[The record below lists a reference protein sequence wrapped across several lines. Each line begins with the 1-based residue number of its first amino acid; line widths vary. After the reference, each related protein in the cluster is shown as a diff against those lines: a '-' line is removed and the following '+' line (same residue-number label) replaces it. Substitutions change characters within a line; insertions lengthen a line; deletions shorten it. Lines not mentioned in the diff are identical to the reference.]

1 MFSCYNIIVEIWA
14 IFWIFMDFELE
25 GAVEMK
31 YDIAVIGAGVVGSLI
46 TRELAKYNLKVAL
59 LEKANDCAM
68 GATKA
73 NSAIVHAGFDAK
85 PGTLKAKLNV
95 RGVELMKTTCEELN
109 VPLKN
114 IGAFVVAFS
123 EEQIPHLEELLERGK
138 KNGVP
143 NLSIVRRDEL
153 LKMERNIGDEVV
165 AALHAPTSSIVC
177 PYELT
182 IAGVENA
189 VTNGAE
195 FLRNCEVKSIKQNSD
210 SFILDTTLGEI
221 EATYVINAAGVN
233 SGKVAKMIGDN
244 SIEIKP
250 RRGDYYLLDKSQG
263 ALAFSTIF
271 QCPTEKGKGVLVS
284 PTVDGNLI
292 VGPSA
297 IDNDDGENVDTTA
310 EGLDKVYGSAIKSIP
325 AVSLRNAITSFSGN
339 RAHCTADDFVI
350 GSSEVNKNFINVA
363 GIESP
368 GLSSAP
374 AIAEMVL
381 EMVLSLAGDVE
392 KKSNFNPNRP
402 APVRFREMTS
412 SQRAK
417 LVEKNKAYGRIV
429 CRCETITEGEII
441 DAIHAPAGA
450 RDVDG
455 VKRRTRAGMGR
466 CQGGFCGSKVVEI
479 LARELNVP
487 VNSITKFGGESK
499 IIYEKTK

>member
-1 MFSCYNIIVEIWA
+1 MNFDV
-14 IFWIFMDFELE
+14 
-25 GAVEMK
+25 
-31 YDIAVIGAGVVGSLI
+31 AVIGAGVVGSLI
-46 TRELAKYNLKVAL
+46 TRELSKYKLDIAL
-59 LEKANDCAM
+59 LERCNDCAM

-85 PGTLKAKLNV
+85 PGSLKAKLNV
-95 RGVELMKTTCEELN
+95 RGVELMKKFCKELN

-114 IGAFVVAFS
+114 NGALVVAFS
-123 EEQIPHLEELLERGK
+123 EEEMPHLNELLERGK

-143 NLSIVRRDEL
+143 EL
-153 LKMERNIGDEVV
+153 RVVGREELVEMEPNIGETAVG
-165 AALHAPTSSIVC
+165 ALVAPTSSIVC

-189 VTNGAE
+189 VSNGAE
-195 FLRNCEVKSIKQNSD
+195 FIRNCAVEGIEYDGEK
-210 SFILDTTLGEI
+210 FILSTSQGKIT
-221 EATYVINAAGVN
+221 AKYVINAAGVH
-233 SGKVAKMIGDN
+233 SGKIASLIGDN
-244 SIEIKP
+244 SIEIVV
-250 RRGDYYLLDKSQG
+250 RHGDYYLLDKSQG
-263 ALAFSTIF
+263 TLVSRTIF
-271 QCPTEKGKGVLVS
+271 QCPTKMGKGVLVS

-297 IDNDDGENVDTTA
+297 EDIDDGDDVATTNI
-310 EGLDKVYGSAIKSIP
+310 GLDKIYVNAIKSVP

-339 RAHCTADDFVI
+339 RAHPTSDDFVI
-350 GSSEVNKNFINVA
+350 GSSALNKNFINAA

-374 AIAEMVL
+374 AIAEMVEGILL
-381 EMVLSLAGDVE
+381 ELEGQLE
-392 KKSNFNPNRP
+392 KKADYNPVRP
-402 APVRFREMTS
+402 EPVRFRHMSTEE
-412 SQRAK
+412 RAK
-417 LVEKNKAYGRIV
+417 LIEKNKAYGRIV

-487 VNSITKFGGESK
+487 MNEITKFGGESK
-499 IIYEKTK
+499 IMYHKTK

>member
-1 MFSCYNIIVEIWA
+1 
-14 IFWIFMDFELE
+14 
-25 GAVEMK
+25 MK
-31 YDIAVIGAGVVGSLI
+31 YDVAVIGAGVVGSLI
-46 TRELAKYNLKVAL
+46 TRELSKYNIKVAL
-59 LEKANDCAM
+59 LERCNDCAM

-73 NSAIVHAGFDAK
+73 NSAIVHAGFDAV

-95 RGVELMKTTCEELN
+95 RGVELMKKACKELN

-114 IGAFVVAFS
+114 NEALVVAFS
-123 EEQIPHLEELLERGK
+123 EDELPHLEVLKDRGEQ
-138 KNGVP
+138 NGVP
-143 NLSIVRRDEL
+143 GLRIVDREEL
-153 LKMERNIGDEVV
+153 VKLEPNIGDT
-165 AALHAPTSSIVC
+165 AIGALVAPTSSIVC

-195 FLRNCEVKSIKQNSD
+195 FLRNCEVTAIAYEGNEFK
-210 SFILDTTLGEI
+210 LTTSLGEI
-221 EATYVINAAGVN
+221 TAEYVINAAGVH
-233 SGKVAKMIGDN
+233 SGEIASLIGDN
-244 SIEIKP
+244 SIEIVV
-250 RRGDYYLLDKSQG
+250 RHGDYYLLDKSQG
-263 ALAFSTIF
+263 SLVSRTIF
-271 QCPTEKGKGVLVS
+271 QCPTKMGKGVLVS

-297 IDNDDGENVDTTA
+297 EDIDNGDDVATTSV
-310 EGLDKVYGSAIKSIP
+310 GLDKIYVNAIKSVP

-339 RAHCTADDFVI
+339 RAHPTSDDFII
-350 GSSEVNKNFINVA
+350 GSSDVNKKFINAA

-374 AIAEMVL
+374 AIAEMVDGIIN
-381 EMVLSLAGDVE
+381 ELSGGFE
-392 KKSNFNPNRP
+392 KKSDFNPVRP
-402 APVRFREMTS
+402 EPVRFRHMSTEE
-412 SQRAK
+412 RAK
-417 LVEKNKAYGRIV
+417 LIEKNKAYGRII
-429 CRCETITEGEII
+429 CRCETITEGEIL

-487 VNSITKFGGESK
+487 MNEITKFGGQSK
-499 IIYEKTK
+499 IMYHKTK

>member
-1 MFSCYNIIVEIWA
+1 
-14 IFWIFMDFELE
+14 
-25 GAVEMK
+25 MK
-31 YDIAVIGAGVVGSLI
+31 YDVAVIGAGVVGSLI
-46 TRELAKYNLKVAL
+46 TRELSKYNIKIAL
-59 LEKANDCAM
+59 LERANDCAM

-73 NSAIVHAGFDAK
+73 NSAIVHAGFDAV

-95 RGVELMKTTCEELN
+95 RGVELMKKVCSELH

-114 IGAFVVAFS
+114 NEALVVAFS
-123 EEQIPHLEELLERGK
+123 DDEIPHLKELLERGV

-143 NLSIVRRDEL
+143 DLRIVNREEL
-153 LKMERNIGDEVV
+153 VKLEPNICDTAVG
-165 AALHAPTSSIVC
+165 ALVAPTSSIVC

-195 FLRNCEVKSIKQNSD
+195 FLRNCEVKNIKKVD
-210 SFILDTTLGEI
+210 GDFVLDTTLGDI
-221 EATYVINAAGVN
+221 TATYVINAAGVH
-233 SGKVAKMIGDN
+233 SGEIAALIGDD
-244 SIEIKP
+244 SIEIVV
-250 RRGDYYLLDKSQG
+250 RHGDYYLLDKSQG
-263 ALAFSTIF
+263 SLVSRTIF
-271 QCPTEKGKGVLVS
+271 QCPTKMGKGVLVS

-297 IDNDDGENVDTTA
+297 EDIDDGDDVSTTPV
-310 EGLDKVYGSAIKSIP
+310 GLDKIYVNAIKSVP

-339 RAHCTADDFVI
+339 RAHPTSDDFII
-350 GSSEVNKNFINVA
+350 GSSKADKNFINAA

-374 AIAEMVL
+374 AIAEMIDGIIN
-381 EMVLSLAGDVE
+381 ELSGGFE
-392 KKSNFNPNRP
+392 KKENFDPIRP
-402 APVRFREMTS
+402 EPVRFRHMTTEE
-412 SQRAK
+412 RAK
-417 LVEKNKAYGRIV
+417 LIEKNKAYGRII
-429 CRCETITEGEII
+429 CRCETITEGEIL

-487 VNSITKFGGESK
+487 MNEITKFGGESK
-499 IIYEKTK
+499 IMYHKTK

>member
-1 MFSCYNIIVEIWA
+1 
-14 IFWIFMDFELE
+14 
-25 GAVEMK
+25 MK
-31 YDIAVIGAGVVGSLI
+31 YDVAVIGAGVVGSLI
-46 TRELAKYNLKVAL
+46 TRELSKYNIKIAL
-59 LEKANDCAM
+59 LERANDCAM

-73 NSAIVHAGFDAK
+73 NSAIVHAGVDAV

-95 RGVELMKTTCEELN
+95 RGVELMKKVCSELH

-114 IGAFVVAFS
+114 NEALVVAFS
-123 EEQIPHLEELLERGK
+123 DDEIPHLKELLERGV

-143 NLSIVRRDEL
+143 ELRIVNREEL
-153 LKMERNIGDEVV
+153 VKLEPNICDTAVG
-165 AALHAPTSSIVC
+165 ALVAPTSSIVC

-195 FLRNCEVKSIKQNSD
+195 FLRNCEVKNIKKVD
-210 SFILDTTLGEI
+210 GDFVLDTTLGDI
-221 EATYVINAAGVN
+221 TATYVINAAGVH
-233 SGKVAKMIGDN
+233 SGEIAALIGDD
-244 SIEIKP
+244 SIEIVV
-250 RRGDYYLLDKSQG
+250 RHGDYYLLDKSQG
-263 ALAFSTIF
+263 SLVSRTIF
-271 QCPTEKGKGVLVS
+271 QCPSKMGKGVLVS

-297 IDNDDGENVDTTA
+297 EDIDDGDDVSTTPV
-310 EGLDKVYGSAIKSIP
+310 GLDKIYVNAIKSVP

-339 RAHCTADDFVI
+339 RAHPTSDDFII
-350 GSSEVNKNFINVA
+350 GSSKADKNFINAA

-374 AIAEMVL
+374 AIAEMIDGIIN
-381 EMVLSLAGDVE
+381 ELSGGFE
-392 KKSNFNPNRP
+392 KKENFDPIRP
-402 APVRFREMTS
+402 EPVRFRHMTTEE
-412 SQRAK
+412 RAK
-417 LVEKNKAYGRIV
+417 LIEKNKAYGRII
-429 CRCETITEGEII
+429 CRCETITEGEIL

-487 VNSITKFGGESK
+487 MNEITKFGGESK
-499 IIYEKTK
+499 IMYHKTK

>member
-1 MFSCYNIIVEIWA
+1 
-14 IFWIFMDFELE
+14 
-25 GAVEMK
+25 MK
-31 YDIAVIGAGVVGSLI
+31 YDVAVIGAGVVGSLI
-46 TRELAKYNLKVAL
+46 TRELSKYNIKIAL
-59 LEKANDCAM
+59 LERCNDCAM

-95 RGVELMKTTCEELN
+95 RGVELMKKFCKELN

-114 IGAFVVAFS
+114 NGALVVAFS
-123 EEQIPHLEELLERGK
+123 EEEMPHLEELLKRGEE
-138 KNGVP
+138 NGVP
-143 NLSIVRRDEL
+143 ELRIVRRDEL
-153 LKMERNIGDEVV
+153 KQLEPNIGDTAVG
-165 AALHAPTSSIVC
+165 ALVAPTSSIVC

-195 FLRNCEVKSIKQNSD
+195 FIRNCEVTEIKSENGV
-210 SFILDTTLGEI
+210 FVLDTTAGEI
-221 EATYVINAAGVN
+221 TAKYVINAAGVH
-233 SGKVAKMIGDN
+233 SGKIAKLIGDN
-244 SIEIKP
+244 SVEIIV
-250 RRGDYYLLDKSQG
+250 RHGDYYLLDKSQG
-263 ALAFSTIF
+263 TLASHTIF
-271 QCPTEKGKGVLVS
+271 QCPTKMGKGVLVS

-297 IDNDDGENVDTTA
+297 SDIDDGNDVATTA
-310 EGLDKVYGSAIKSIP
+310 EGLNGIYNAATKSIP

-339 RAHCTADDFVI
+339 RAHPTTDDFII
-350 GSSEVNKNFINVA
+350 GSSAVNKNFINVA

-374 AIAEMVL
+374 AIAEMVEGIMTEL
-381 EMVLSLAGDVE
+381 TGGME
-392 KKSNFNPNRP
+392 KKENFDPIRP
-402 APVRFREMTS
+402 EPVRFRHMSTEE
-412 SQRAK
+412 RAK
-417 LVEKNKAYGRIV
+417 LIEKNKAYGRIV
-429 CRCETITEGEII
+429 CRCETITEGEIL

-479 LARELNVP
+479 LARELGVP
-487 VNSITKFGGESK
+487 MNEITKFGGESK
-499 IIYEKTK
+499 IMYDKTK

>member
-1 MFSCYNIIVEIWA
+1 
-14 IFWIFMDFELE
+14 
-25 GAVEMK
+25 MK
-31 YDIAVIGAGVVGSLI
+31 YDVVVIGAGVVGSLI
-46 TRELAKYNLKVAL
+46 TRELSKYNIKVAL
-59 LEKANDCAM
+59 LERCNDCAM

-73 NSAIVHAGFDAK
+73 NSAIVHAGFDAV

-95 RGVELMKTTCEELN
+95 RGVELMKKVCKELS

-114 IGAFVVAFS
+114 NEALVVAFS
-123 EEQIPHLEELLERGK
+123 EDELPHLELLKERGEQ
-138 KNGVP
+138 NGVP
-143 NLSIVRRDEL
+143 GLRIVGREEL
-153 LKMERNIGDEVV
+153 VALEPNIGDT
-165 AALHAPTSSIVC
+165 AIGALVAPTSSIVC

-195 FLRNCEVKSIKQNSD
+195 FLRNCEVTAIDYVDDEFK
-210 SFILDTTLGEI
+210 LTTSLGEI
-221 EATYVINAAGVN
+221 TAEYVINAAGVH
-233 SGKVAKMIGDN
+233 SGEIASLIGDN
-244 SIEIKP
+244 SIEIVV
-250 RRGDYYLLDKSQG
+250 RHGDYYLLDKSQG
-263 ALAFSTIF
+263 SLVSRTIF
-271 QCPTEKGKGVLVS
+271 QCPTKMGKGVLVS

-297 IDNDDGENVDTTA
+297 EDIDNGDDVATTSV
-310 EGLDKVYGSAIKSIP
+310 GLDKIYVNAIKSVP

-339 RAHCTADDFVI
+339 RAHPTSDDFII
-350 GSSEVNKNFINVA
+350 GSSEANQKFINAA

-374 AIAEMVL
+374 AIAEMIDGIIN
-381 EMVLSLAGDVE
+381 ELSGGFE
-392 KKSNFNPNRP
+392 KKADFDPVRP
-402 APVRFREMTS
+402 EPVRFRHMTTEE
-412 SQRAK
+412 RAK
-417 LVEKNKAYGRIV
+417 LIEKNKAYGRIV
-429 CRCETITEGEII
+429 CRCETITEGEIL

-487 VNSITKFGGESK
+487 MNEITKFGGQSK
-499 IIYEKTK
+499 IMYHKTK

>member
-1 MFSCYNIIVEIWA
+1 
-14 IFWIFMDFELE
+14 
-25 GAVEMK
+25 MK
-31 YDIAVIGAGVVGSLI
+31 YDVAVIGAGVVGSLI
-46 TRELAKYNLKVAL
+46 TRELSKYNIRIAL
-59 LEKANDCAM
+59 LERCNDCAM

-95 RGVELMKTTCEELN
+95 RGVELMKKFCKELN

-114 IGAFVVAFS
+114 NGALVVAFS
-123 EEQIPHLEELLERGK
+123 EEEMPHLEELLKRGEE
-138 KNGVP
+138 NGVP
-143 NLSIVRRDEL
+143 ELRIVKRDEL
-153 LKMERNIGDEVV
+153 KKLEPNIGDTAVG
-165 AALHAPTSSIVC
+165 ALVAPTSSIVC

-195 FLRNCEVKSIKQNSD
+195 FIRNCEVTGIKSENEGFVLS
-210 SFILDTTLGEI
+210 TTAGEI
-221 EATYVINAAGVN
+221 TAKYVINAAGVH
-233 SGKVAKMIGDN
+233 SGKIAKLIGDN
-244 SIEIKP
+244 SVEIIV
-250 RRGDYYLLDKSQG
+250 RHGDYYLLDKSQG
-263 ALAFSTIF
+263 TLASHTIF
-271 QCPTEKGKGVLVS
+271 QCPTKMGKGVLVS

-297 IDNDDGENVDTTA
+297 SDIDDGNDVATTA
-310 EGLDKVYGSAIKSIP
+310 EGLDKIYNAATKSVP

-339 RAHCTADDFVI
+339 RAHPTTDDFII
-350 GSSEVNKNFINVA
+350 GSSDVNKNFINVA

-374 AIAEMVL
+374 AIAEMVEGIMTEL
-381 EMVLSLAGDVE
+381 TGGME
-392 KKSNFNPNRP
+392 KKENFDPIRP
-402 APVRFREMTS
+402 EPVRFRHMSTEE
-412 SQRAK
+412 RAK
-417 LVEKNKAYGRIV
+417 LIEKNKAYGRIV
-429 CRCETITEGEII
+429 CRCETITEGEIL

-479 LARELNVP
+479 LARELGVP
-487 VNSITKFGGESK
+487 MNEITKFGGESK
-499 IIYEKTK
+499 IMYDRTK

>member
-1 MFSCYNIIVEIWA
+1 
-14 IFWIFMDFELE
+14 
-25 GAVEMK
+25 MK
-31 YDIAVIGAGVVGSLI
+31 YDVAVIGAGVVGSLI
-46 TRELAKYNLKVAL
+46 TRELSKYNIKVAL
-59 LEKANDCAM
+59 LERCNDCAM

-73 NSAIVHAGFDAK
+73 NSAIVHAGFDAV

-95 RGVELMKTTCEELN
+95 RGVELMKKVCKELN

-114 IGAFVVAFS
+114 NEALVVAFS
-123 EEQIPHLEELLERGK
+123 EEEMPHLEMLKDRGEQ
-138 KNGVP
+138 NGVP
-143 NLSIVRRDEL
+143 GLRIVRREEL
-153 LKMERNIGDEVV
+153 VELEPNIGDTAVG
-165 AALHAPTSSIVC
+165 ALVAPTSSIVC

-195 FLRNCEVKSIKQNSD
+195 FLRNCEVTAIDYVDDEFK
-210 SFILDTTLGEI
+210 LTTSLGEI
-221 EATYVINAAGVN
+221 TAEYVINAAGVH
-233 SGKVAKMIGDN
+233 SGEIASLIGDN
-244 SIEIKP
+244 SIEIVV
-250 RRGDYYLLDKSQG
+250 RHGDYYLLDKSQG
-263 ALAFSTIF
+263 SLVSRTIF
-271 QCPTEKGKGVLVS
+271 QCPSIMGKGVLVS

-297 IDNDDGENVDTTA
+297 EDIDNGDDVATTPV
-310 EGLDKVYGSAIKSIP
+310 GLDKIYVNAIKSVP

-339 RAHCTADDFVI
+339 RAHPTSDDFII
-350 GSSEVNKNFINVA
+350 GSSDVNKKFINAA

-374 AIAEMVL
+374 AIAEMIDGIINK
-381 EMVLSLAGDVE
+381 LSGGFE
-392 KKSNFNPNRP
+392 KKAEFDPCRP
-402 APVRFREMTS
+402 EPVRFRHMTTEE
-412 SQRAK
+412 RAK
-417 LVEKNKAYGRIV
+417 LIEKNKAYGRIV
-429 CRCETITEGEII
+429 CRCETITEGEIL

-487 VNSITKFGGESK
+487 MNEITKFGGESK
-499 IIYEKTK
+499 IMYHKTK